1 VYTQCPECNAVYRVT
16 SAHLR
21 PAGGEVRC
29 GECGVR
35 FDALDHLSDT
45 YPKKAAAAPASE
57 RAERDSAETATADAG
72 IAENQEPEVEAGAG
86 PDSGGVPEPGAAD
99 GRELVE
105 NEARS
110 GSSDVPEEAVAPE
123 QEDPGDEQIRQE
135 TGMVADEGTDDE
147 PTIDLDMTSE
157 EIFSLREFQ
166 DQELPPVGDLEFVEG
181 LPPTDGEAS
190 QSTESAPPIELM
202 QNLSSIPWH
211 RFRRFVVPSV
221 IVLLVVMTIH
231 SQRGTLM
238 RNSTVA
244 PALGRIYEAIGLTVE
259 PAWDVSAYR
268 IIDSAATV
276 DAKGDLQVSVRFAN
290 DAEFA
295 QPFPA
300 LRVSLEDRWGDE
312 FGIRELTP
320 EEYMG
325 ASASDRMLGPGRRAE
340 GQATIESP
348 DLAAVGFRLDLCLP
362 SAGGELRCLS
372 NQP

>member
-45 YPKKAAAAPASE
+45 YPKSAAAAQPSE
-57 RAERDSAETATADAG
+57 RAESDSAETATADAG
-72 IAENQEPEVEAGAG
+72 IAENQKPEMEGGAG
-86 PDSGGVPEPGAAD
+86 SESVGVPEAGAAD
-99 GRELVE
+99 GHELAE
-105 NEARS
+105 SEAPGETS
-110 GSSDVPEEAVAPE
+110 ELPEEAVAPE
-123 QEDPGDEQIRQE
+123 PEDLADEQIREE
-135 TGMVADEGTDDE
+135 TGMVADEDTDDE
-147 PTIDLDMTSE
+147 PTIDLDMTAE

-181 LPPTDGEAS
+181 LPPADAEES
-190 QSTESAPPIELM
+190 QSNEPTPPIELM

-211 RFRRFVVPSV
+211 RFRRYVVPSI

-238 RNSTVA
+238 RNSAVA
-244 PALGRIYEAIGLTVE
+244 PALGGIYGAIGLSIE
-259 PAWDVSAYR
+259 PEWDVSAYR
-268 IIDSAATV
+268 IIDSAAAV
-276 DAKGDLQVSVRFAN
+276 DANGDLQVSVRFTN

-300 LRVSLEDRWGDE
+300 LRVILEDRWGDE
-312 FGIRELTP
+312 IGSRELTP

-348 DLAAVGFRLDLCLP
+348 DMAAVGFRLDLCLP